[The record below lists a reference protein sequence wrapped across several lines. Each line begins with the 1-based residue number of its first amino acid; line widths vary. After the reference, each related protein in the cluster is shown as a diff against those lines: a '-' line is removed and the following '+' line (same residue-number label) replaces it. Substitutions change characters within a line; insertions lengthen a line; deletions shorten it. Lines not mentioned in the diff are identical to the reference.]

1 MNTTPDP
8 VRSKIA
14 INAMPELRPSLTSNG
29 FGNQRLPYSGVTFQQ
44 HTLGGSGEAS
54 KLGPLGILQRIVKE
68 APPEDSQPQADSQ
81 ERKCKGEKQYS
92 RDLLPYSGKTGLLRG
107 HVERH
112 SHIILPWTTI
122 LELGQGDIVFGHT
135 HFLQLCLAAWDSGL
149 YVIMDKCLS
158 ASIGKINPTLTAVS
172 PCDLRSEAREY
183 RP

>member
-1 MNTTPDP
+1 ML
-8 VRSKIA
+8 VGLQHHGRICVC
-14 INAMPELRPSLTSNG
+14 
-29 FGNQRLPYSGVTFQQ
+29 VT
-44 HTLGGSGEAS
+44 
-54 KLGPLGILQRIVKE
+54 KRIVKE

-122 LELGQGDIVFGHT
+122 LELGQVCVPLLLKLALSCFGYLLLICLKQLLENLVVTVLIQGDIVFGHT